1 VTTIEEQL
9 VAHLSAT
16 TYETLPA
23 EAVQAARKCIIDTL
37 GITLAGSSGDDID
50 TLVQFL
56 SSQGGKAEA
65 TVLGYGLRLPIVHAA
80 WANAAMARA
89 YECDDSHDASGEHV
103 SVPILAAALATAE
116 ITGNVSGKQFI
127 TAYVLAA
134 DIVPRLRLARAA
146 NVGPF
151 MSNTF
156 APFAAATVSGL
167 LLGLRDRDL
176 YHALGWAYAQCA
188 GAVQLQQGGGSALHI
203 HHGMACGAGI
213 QAALLARRGLPGTED
228 FLTGKFGFYNAYD
241 GGRVKLDAIVAELG
255 RRFEIT
261 GVCTKQ
267 YPAGRV
273 IHWPIEAALR
283 LRGEEQFS
291 PAEIESIE
299 VAYTRNGYRMTCEP
313 ENERRTPDIPQHA
326 RFSLYYN
333 VACALAR
340 GHVSIGD
347 STPTALKDEV
357 VRELTRKIKVTF
369 DPTSD
374 AMLPPGDVTVV
385 LKDSRRLRRTV
396 DVLKGTVENPMSFAE
411 CAAKFRDCTR
421 FARKPIREAVAGQVI
436 ERIRLLEEVV
446 DMREIV
452 SLLDEAVRQ
461 EEVT

>member
-1 VTTIEEQL
+1 VPSIEEQL
-9 VAHLSAT
+9 VGHFSAAT
-16 TYETLPA
+16 FESLPA
-23 EAVQAARKCIIDTL
+23 EAVEAARKCIIDTL

-50 TLVQFL
+50 TLTAYL
-56 SSQGGKAEA
+56 GDQGGPAQA
-65 TVLGYGLRLPIVHAA
+65 TVLNYGLRLPAAHAA

-116 ITGNVSGKQFI
+116 LAGGVDGKRFI

-156 APFAAATVSGL
+156 APFAAATASAW
-167 LLGLRDRDL
+167 LLGLRNRDL

-203 HHGMACGAGI
+203 HHGMACGTGL
-213 QAALLARRGLPGTED
+213 QAALLAQRGLPGTEN

-241 GGRVKLDAIVAELG
+241 GGHAQLDAIVADLG
-255 RRFEIT
+255 KRFEIT

-283 LRGEEQFS
+283 LRHEETFAVADIQ
-291 PAEIESIE
+291 SIE

-313 ENERRTPDIPQHA
+313 EHERRTPEIGQHA

-347 STPTALKDEV
+347 SAPAALKDDV
-357 VRELTRKIKVTF
+357 VRELTRKITVTF
-369 DPTSD
+369 DPASE

-385 LKDSRRLRRTV
+385 LTNGKRLRRTV
-396 DVLKGTVENPMSFAE
+396 EVLKGTVANPMSFEE
-411 CAAKFRDCTR
+411 CVAKFRHCAG
-421 FARKPIREAVAGQVI
+421 FARKPVDATTIDRVIDRVAHLEAVTDV
-436 ERIRLLEEVV
+436 
-446 DMREIV
+446 REIV
-452 SLLDEAVRQ
+452 SLLV
-461 EEVT
+461 